1 MPMSSADDLRLLP
14 MLVGLAAAGFSVAYV
29 VADVIEL
36 VQGGFS
42 TVQLALTYAAEAALP
57 LFVIGLFAVQRPRI
71 GRLGLVGAVGYAY
84 AYIAFTA
91 TVVYSLVENVDDWA
105 ALTQRLEPWFVVH
118 GAIMV
123 AAGICFGLA
132 VVRAGVFPRWTGW
145 TLIAGVLL
153 VAATTGLPDSLRTLA
168 AAVRA
173 TAFIGMGLSTLVS
186 AKREDP
192 SRQPFP
198 AG

>member
-1 MPMSSADDLRLLP
+1 MSPSNQSA
-14 MLVGLAAAGFSVAYV
+14 
-29 VADVIEL
+29 
-36 VQGGFS
+36 
-42 TVQLALTYAAEAALP
+42 
-57 LFVIGLFAVQRPRI
+57 
-71 GRLGLVGAVGYAY
+71 
-84 AYIAFTA
+84 
-91 TVVYSLVENVDDWA
+91 VVYSLVENVDDWA

-186 AKREDP
+186 AKRGDP